1 MAAVSFGTLGASPP
15 VQCNR
20 IRYNGSGKVTCRD
33 AKTSPQR
40 RIPTALS
47 LYASRVRDIVAHV
60 EPTVSRPLPD
70 PDAEAHDF
78 ALKLRSLG
86 PRPNP
91 WTSVTNVIIALNVA
105 VFIVMGSLGA
115 GWLQTESIMPYVLYG
130 ANNGAATTD
139 GEWWRLVTS
148 MFMHYGLLHLAL
160 NMWALYQTGHFMERV
175 LGRASFALMY
185 LASGIVSGFA
195 SIFWHGDQSWSAG
208 ASGAVFGVYGAILGF
223 MLRERQGLPKHVV
236 QSLTRSTLMFA
247 GYNIFFGLSI
257 KGIDN
262 SAHLGGFVGG
272 IVFGFL
278 LALPL
283 DPVVRARARAT
294 SLVIA
299 VTALAVLTGLG
310 IAFTPRFD
318 YRVSDLLLWQ
328 QTVEEFSQ
336 HEESRLGPFPS
347 PDDPV
352 AQTAYAV
359 QLEAGPIPSD
369 TEWIRRFK
377 ALSLTPGQATA
388 RTRDLLV
395 QALELRTQSH
405 QRLAAGLR
413 AHDPQAITRFEA
425 DRVEVVAAIARFK
438 AAAKN

>member
-1 MAAVSFGTLGASPP
+1 MT
-15 VQCNR
+15 
-20 IRYNGSGKVTCRD
+20 
-33 AKTSPQR
+33 
-40 RIPTALS
+40 
-47 LYASRVRDIVAHV
+47 
-60 EPTVSRPLPD
+60 D
-70 PDAEAHDF
+70 PSTEAAEAHDF

-91 WTSVTNVIIALNVA
+91 STSVTNAIIALNVA
-105 VFIVMGSLGA
+105 AFIVMGSLGA
-115 GWLQTESIMPYVLYG
+115 GWLQPESMTPYILYG

-223 MLRERQGLPKHVV
+223 MLRERQGLPKLVV
-236 QSLTRSTLMFA
+236 KSLTRSTLMFA

-283 DPVVRARARAT
+283 DPAVRARARAA

-299 VTALAVLTGLG
+299 VTALIILAGVGV
-310 IAFTPRFD
+310 AFTPRFD
-318 YRVSDLLLWQ
+318 YRVADELAWEQ
-328 QTVEEFSQ
+328 AMKEFSQ
-336 HEESRLGPFPS
+336 DEKKQPGRLPPLRETAEQ
-347 PDDPV
+347 D
-352 AQTAYAV
+352 AYAA
-359 QLEAGPIPSD
+359 QLETGPIAFD
-369 TEWIRRFK
+369 VEWIRRLN
-377 ALSLTPGQATA
+377 ALSLSPGKSTDRA
-388 RTRDLLV
+388 RDLLV
-395 QALELRTQSH
+395 RALDLRAQSH
-405 QRLAAGLR
+405 QHLAAGLR
-413 AHDPQAITRFEA
+413 RHDPQAITRFQA
-425 DRVEVVAAIARFK
+425 DSVEVTEAINRFN
-438 AAAKN
+438 AAAKR